1 MFSQRVAFKA
11 MHQPLPLSKPIL
23 FIQELSLCTF
33 DRVFASRK
41 VFYKSSVSL
50 SKADLTSPRYSTDIH
65 FLAECHTKS
74 ARELDNEKTFRATCL
89 VNRLSRIRTSPDF
102 FFALDIHRAKYK
114 LSQCL
119 KIVKNVSYSFLQNCE
134 RSELCLHV
142 RFGIGK
148 RLS

>member
-102 FFALDIHRAKYK
+102 FLLWTYIEQ
-114 LSQCL
+114 S
-119 KIVKNVSYSFLQNCE
+119 INCH
-134 RSELCLHV
+134 SV
-142 RFGIGK
+142 
-148 RLS
+148 

>member
-1 MFSQRVAFKA
+1 

-102 FFALDIHRAKYK
+102 FCSGHTAKYK

-119 KIVKNVSYSFLQNCE
+119 EIVKNISFLQNCE
-134 RSELCLHV
+134 RSEPCLIV
-142 RFGIGK
+142 RFGICK
-148 RLS
+148 SM

>member
-89 VNRLSRIRTSPDF
+89 VNRPSRISNE
-102 FFALDIHRAKYK
+102 
-114 LSQCL
+114 S
-119 KIVKNVSYSFLQNCE
+119 
-134 RSELCLHV
+134 
-142 RFGIGK
+142 
-148 RLS
+148 RLIFCSGHT